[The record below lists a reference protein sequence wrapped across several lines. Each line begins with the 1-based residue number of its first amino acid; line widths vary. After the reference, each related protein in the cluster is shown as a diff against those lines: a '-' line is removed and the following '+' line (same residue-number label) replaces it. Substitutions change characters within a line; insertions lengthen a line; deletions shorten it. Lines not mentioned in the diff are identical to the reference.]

1 MAAWILAQG
10 LSAERPLVILSD
22 NSVEHALFALAAQH
36 VGVPSAA
43 ISPAYSLMSKDFD
56 KLRSMVSLLEPGA
69 IYVSAMQ
76 PFAAALAAIQPL
88 HSATIVSG
96 NAADTGAISFR
107 TIAATLETPDVAKAF
122 AAVTPDTIAK
132 FLFTSGSTG
141 TPKAVIN
148 TQRML
153 TSSQQAKAQT
163 WSFLEGSGDGLV
175 ILDWLPWSHTFGAN
189 HNFNLVLRN
198 GGTLFVDGGKPAPG
212 LFATSLANL
221 RSVMP
226 TVYFNVPRGFDM
238 LIAALR
244 SDDELRRRFFSEVKF
259 AFYAGAALPQ
269 NLWDALEELSIKTV
283 GRALPMVSAWGSTET
298 SPLATDCHFQAQRSG
313 NIGVPIPGT
322 ELKLVPSGDKL
333 EVRVRGPNV
342 TPGYWKAP
350 ELTAQAFDAEGF
362 YLIGDAVTFADPARP
377 ELGLFFDGRVAEDF
391 KLNSGTWVSVG
402 TLRVAGIA
410 ALAPLAQDIVVTG
423 HGGDEVRFLVFPNIA
438 ACRAHA
444 GLTDSAD
451 VKDVIGHDKV
461 RHSIAQGLAKLKAQS
476 GNSSGHA
483 TRALLLAEP
492 ASVDG
497 GEITDKGYIN
507 QRAVLTRRAQAVA
520 TLDDDGF
527 RRMDRLRRVRRGT
540 SDLARHAG
548 TSPAM
553 TKSKSF
559 ALTNLLPKQLTC
571 ESFRAIARFTDRAV
585 ELPCRA
591 GRKRMLERSG
601 PSGPNARA
609 HQAGWNA
616 GARLAV
622 VAVAR
627 SGAALAGH
635 GAEILVQPP
644 QQVDQNLPL
653 VFLQAGQ
660 QPPLAFE
667 RGHDHLVVDRAPARG
682 QRDGV
687 GAAVV
692 GCGADRD
699 QAALLQHRKI
709 AADRPLV
716 EADHVADPRG
726 RNAGLDR
733 QQRHD
738 PPFRDVDAEI
748 ALIKHRRA
756 VRQLVG
762 DEGDERRNVAVEIEQ
777 RAVIGGCGLHW
788 ARPARFPAKGNLAH
802 VSIIAAELRPSNR
815 DMGQGFTR
823 TNFGRSR

>member
-1 MAAWILAQG
+1 MTLLAARRDDPEALFAVPAIVADRRADGSIILKSTTPLRESARCVGDWLEHWAAQTPDRIFLGERASVDAPWTTVTYRQALGQVRAAAAWILARR
-10 LSAERPLVILSD
+10 LNAERPLVILAD
-22 NSVEHALFALAAQH
+22 NGIDHALLALAAQH

-56 KLRSMVSLLEPGA
+56 KLKSMITLLQPGV
-69 IYVSAMQ
+69 IYVSGTK
-76 PFAAALAAIQPL
+76 PFAAALSAIQPL
-88 HSATIVSG
+88 HSARIISG
-96 NAADTGAISFR
+96 NAADADAIPFR
-107 TIAATLETPDVAKAF
+107 TIAATPETPAVEQAF

-163 WSFLEGSGDGLV
+163 WAFLEAARDFV

-198 GGTLFVDGGKPAPG
+198 GGTLYVDGGKPAPG

-244 SDDELRRRFFSEVKF
+244 GDDDLRRRFFGEVKF

-269 NLWDALEELSIKTV
+269 NLWDALEELSIKTS

-298 SPLATDCHFQAQRSG
+298 SPLATDCHFQAKRSG

-322 ELKLVPSGDKL
+322 ELKLVPCGDKL

-350 ELTAQAFDAEGF
+350 ELTAQAFDSDGF

-402 TLRVAGIA
+402 TLRVAGIS

-444 GLTDSAD
+444 GLSDSAD
-451 VKDVIGHDKV
+451 VKDVIGHEKV
-461 RHSIAQGLAKLKAQS
+461 RAAFAQGLAKLKAQS

-507 QRAVLTRRAQAVA
+507 QRAVLTRRAGAVA
-520 TLDDDGF
+520 TLDDDASAEWIGC
-527 RRMDRLRRVRRGT
+527 
-540 SDLARHAG
+540 AG
-548 TSPAM
+548 
-553 TKSKSF
+553 
-559 ALTNLLPKQLTC
+559 
-571 ESFRAIARFTDRAV
+571 
-585 ELPCRA
+585 
-591 GRKRMLERSG
+591 
-601 PSGPNARA
+601 
-609 HQAGWNA
+609 
-616 GARLAV
+616 
-622 VAVAR
+622 
-627 SGAALAGH
+627 
-635 GAEILVQPP
+635 
-644 QQVDQNLPL
+644 
-653 VFLQAGQ
+653 
-660 QPPLAFE
+660 
-667 RGHDHLVVDRAPARG
+667 
-682 QRDGV
+682 
-687 GAAVV
+687 
-692 GCGADRD
+692 
-699 QAALLQHRKI
+699 
-709 AADRPLV
+709 
-716 EADHVADPRG
+716 
-726 RNAGLDR
+726 
-733 QQRHD
+733 
-738 PPFRDVDAEI
+738 
-748 ALIKHRRA
+748 
-756 VRQLVG
+756 
-762 DEGDERRNVAVEIEQ
+762 
-777 RAVIGGCGLHW
+777 
-788 ARPARFPAKGNLAH
+788 
-802 VSIIAAELRPSNR
+802 
-815 DMGQGFTR
+815 
-823 TNFGRSR
+823 

>member
-1 MAAWILAQG
+1 MNSTAAGRNRSETLFATPAIASERRGDGSIVVKSTTPLRQSARCVGDWLEHWARQAPDRMFLADRAAVDAPWATVTYQDALKQVRSAAAWILAQG

-43 ISPAYSLMSKDFD
+43 ISPAYSLMSRDFD
-56 KLRSMVSLLEPGA
+56 KLRSMVELLGPGA
-69 IYVSAMQ
+69 IYVSGMK
-76 PFAAALAAIQPL
+76 PFAAALAAIEPL
-88 HSATIVSG
+88 HSAVIVSG
-96 NAADTGAISFR
+96 NAADTDAISFR
-107 TIAATLETPDVAKAF
+107 AIAATPETPAVEEAF
-122 AAVTPDTIAK
+122 AAITPDTIAK

-163 WSFLEGSGDGLV
+163 WTFLEGGGDSLV

-198 GGTLFVDGGKPAPG
+198 GGTLYVDGGKPAPG

-244 SDDELRRRFFSEVKF
+244 GDDELRRRFFSEVKF

-269 NLWDALEELSIKTV
+269 NLWDALEELSIQTI

-350 ELTAQAFDAEGF
+350 ELTTQAFDAEGF
-362 YLIGDAVTFADPARP
+362 YLIGDAVTFADPDRP

-402 TLRVAGIA
+402 TLRMAGIA
-410 ALAPLAQDIVVTG
+410 ALAPLAQDIVVSG

-438 ACRAHA
+438 ACRAQA
-444 GLTDSAD
+444 GLPDSAD
-451 VKDVIGHDKV
+451 VNDVIAHDRV
-461 RHSIAQGLAKLKAQS
+461 RGAIALGLAKLKAQ
-476 GNSSGHA
+476 GGHSSGHA

-507 QRAVLTRRAQAVA
+507 QRAVLTRRATAVA
-520 TLDDDGF
+520 ALDDDAS
-527 RRMDRLRRVRRGT
+527 MVWI
-540 SDLARHAG
+540 ACAG
-548 TSPAM
+548 
-553 TKSKSF
+553 
-559 ALTNLLPKQLTC
+559 
-571 ESFRAIARFTDRAV
+571 
-585 ELPCRA
+585 
-591 GRKRMLERSG
+591 
-601 PSGPNARA
+601 
-609 HQAGWNA
+609 
-616 GARLAV
+616 
-622 VAVAR
+622 
-627 SGAALAGH
+627 
-635 GAEILVQPP
+635 
-644 QQVDQNLPL
+644 
-653 VFLQAGQ
+653 
-660 QPPLAFE
+660 
-667 RGHDHLVVDRAPARG
+667 
-682 QRDGV
+682 
-687 GAAVV
+687 
-692 GCGADRD
+692 
-699 QAALLQHRKI
+699 
-709 AADRPLV
+709 
-716 EADHVADPRG
+716 
-726 RNAGLDR
+726 
-733 QQRHD
+733 
-738 PPFRDVDAEI
+738 
-748 ALIKHRRA
+748 
-756 VRQLVG
+756 
-762 DEGDERRNVAVEIEQ
+762 
-777 RAVIGGCGLHW
+777 
-788 ARPARFPAKGNLAH
+788 
-802 VSIIAAELRPSNR
+802 
-815 DMGQGFTR
+815 
-823 TNFGRSR
+823 

>member
-1 MAAWILAQG
+1 MTIAAISGADSQNLFATPEIVADRRTDGSIILKSTTPLRPSARCIGDWLEHWARQAPDRIFLADRAGADAPWSTVTYKGALKQVRSVASWILAQG
-10 LSAERPLVILSD
+10 LSAEHPLVILSD

-56 KLRSMVSLLEPGA
+56 KLKSMIKLLEPGA
-69 IYVSAMQ
+69 IYVSNTK
-76 PFAAALAAIQPL
+76 PFAAALAAISPL

-96 NAADTGAISFR
+96 SADDGDAISFR
-107 TIAATLETPDVAKAF
+107 AITATPETPDVEKAF

-163 WSFLEGSGDGLV
+163 WTFLEDIGEDLV

-198 GGTLFVDGGKPAPG
+198 GGTLYVDGGKPAPG

-244 SDDELRRRFFSEVKF
+244 GDDELRKKFFSEVKF

-298 SPLATDCHFQAQRSG
+298 SPLATDCHFQARRSG

-350 ELTAQAFDAEGF
+350 ELTAQAFDEEGF

-423 HGGDEVRFLVFPNIA
+423 HGSDEVRFLVFPNIA

-444 GLTDSAD
+444 GLPDSAD
-451 VKDVIGHDKV
+451 VNDVIGHDKV
-461 RHSIAQGLAKLKAQS
+461 RSEIAQGLARLKAQA

-507 QRAVLTRRAQAVA
+507 HRAVLTRRASAVA
-520 TLDDDGF
+520 TLDDDASAEWIGC
-527 RRMDRLRRVRRGT
+527 
-540 SDLARHAG
+540 AG
-548 TSPAM
+548 
-553 TKSKSF
+553 
-559 ALTNLLPKQLTC
+559 
-571 ESFRAIARFTDRAV
+571 
-585 ELPCRA
+585 
-591 GRKRMLERSG
+591 
-601 PSGPNARA
+601 
-609 HQAGWNA
+609 
-616 GARLAV
+616 
-622 VAVAR
+622 
-627 SGAALAGH
+627 
-635 GAEILVQPP
+635 
-644 QQVDQNLPL
+644 
-653 VFLQAGQ
+653 
-660 QPPLAFE
+660 
-667 RGHDHLVVDRAPARG
+667 
-682 QRDGV
+682 
-687 GAAVV
+687 
-692 GCGADRD
+692 
-699 QAALLQHRKI
+699 
-709 AADRPLV
+709 
-716 EADHVADPRG
+716 
-726 RNAGLDR
+726 
-733 QQRHD
+733 
-738 PPFRDVDAEI
+738 
-748 ALIKHRRA
+748 
-756 VRQLVG
+756 
-762 DEGDERRNVAVEIEQ
+762 
-777 RAVIGGCGLHW
+777 
-788 ARPARFPAKGNLAH
+788 
-802 VSIIAAELRPSNR
+802 
-815 DMGQGFTR
+815 
-823 TNFGRSR
+823 